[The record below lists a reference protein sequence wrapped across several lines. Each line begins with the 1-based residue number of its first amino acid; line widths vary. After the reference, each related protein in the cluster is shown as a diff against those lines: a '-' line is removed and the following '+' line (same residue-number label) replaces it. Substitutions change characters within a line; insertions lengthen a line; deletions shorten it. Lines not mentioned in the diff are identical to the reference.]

1 MMAFWIGTALL
12 LVVSCI
18 LIVYPLLN
26 PKEVDEATQ
35 RDDLNKAF
43 YRDRLAEL
51 ESEDQA
57 GIVGNKSDL
66 VTDLKQLLLDD
77 IPDSKSDAKVSAEK
91 VKWMTIPVILFMVIL
106 SYGMY
111 AMYGAQNK
119 VSHWA
124 NVESNLPELSKK
136 LMNPNGVQLTD
147 QEMNDLTLGLRTRL
161 QSTPNDATGWVL
173 LGRIG
178 LANRDIET
186 AIGALTRADKS
197 RQITLKLC

>member
-1 MMAFWIGTALL
+1 MARYGNFVTYNPPLTVSTAVLWVAPISIVLFGFGFIVTRSRRKSVNKTVSSEMLDENQEQRLKELLEEASSGSNEKKDTDSMMAFWIGTALL

-43 YRDRLAEL
+43 YKDRLAEL

-77 IPDSKSDAKVSAEK
+77 IPDSKSDAKVECRESK
-91 VKWMTIPVILFMVIL
+91 MDDHPGDSV
-106 SYGMY
+106 YGY
-111 AMYGAQNK
+111 PFLRY
-119 VSHWA
+119 VCHVWS
-124 NVESNLPELSKK
+124 SK
-136 LMNPNGVQLTD
+136 
-147 QEMNDLTLGLRTRL
+147 
-161 QSTPNDATGWVL
+161 
-173 LGRIG
+173 
-178 LANRDIET
+178 
-186 AIGALTRADKS
+186 
-197 RQITLKLC
+197 

>member
-1 MMAFWIGTALL
+1 
-12 LVVSCI
+12 
-18 LIVYPLLN
+18 
-26 PKEVDEATQ
+26 
-35 RDDLNKAF
+35 
-43 YRDRLAEL
+43 
-51 ESEDQA
+51 
-57 GIVGNKSDL
+57 
-66 VTDLKQLLLDD
+66 
-77 IPDSKSDAKVSAEK
+77 
-91 VKWMTIPVILFMVIL
+91 MVIL

-186 AIGALTRADKS
+186 AIGALTRADK
-197 RQITLKLC
+197 ITPDNPEIMLSLSQALLFSSDQVDLEQSKRYS

>member
-26 PKEVDEATQ
+26 PKEIDEATQ

-43 YRDRLAEL
+43 YKDRLAEL

-91 VKWMTIPVILFMVIL
+91 VKWMTIPVILFMIIL

-111 AMYGAQNK
+111 AMYGAQDK
-119 VSHWA
+119 VSHWT
-124 NVESNLPELSKK
+124 NVASNLPELSKK

-147 QEMNDLTLGLRTRL
+147 QEMNDLTLGL
-161 QSTPNDATGWVL
+161 
-173 LGRIG
+173 
-178 LANRDIET
+178 
-186 AIGALTRADKS
+186 
-197 RQITLKLC
+197 